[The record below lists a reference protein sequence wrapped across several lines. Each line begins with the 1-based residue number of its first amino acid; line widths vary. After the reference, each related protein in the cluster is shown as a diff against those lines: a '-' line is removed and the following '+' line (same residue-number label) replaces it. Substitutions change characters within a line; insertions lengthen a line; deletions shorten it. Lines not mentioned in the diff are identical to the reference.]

1 MILMSE
7 LIKEIVIKKGAL
19 KETPELLT
27 RLTGEKRIYLIADH
41 NTFEAAGK
49 ELAEILKEDYQ
60 VKPVFLQGEAPVP
73 DPDSIFT
80 LLEGIDSKG
89 YILACGS
96 GTINDLCK
104 FISFKLNRPYTIV
117 ATAPSM
123 DGYSSSVAPLTVQ
136 GVKKTYQAVSP
147 EAIIAD
153 LDILQESPWEL
164 IQAGFGDLLGKATSL
179 LDWQLGRILFNEYY
193 SSKAVDLVKDSLV
206 KIIKPGHRLKERDI
220 ETIEVLSQGLI
231 DSGLAMLMV
240 GNSRP
245 ASGSEHHISHFLEMY
260 GLMYNQKLPT
270 HGIKVGLATYFTSVF
285 YLRLKELDF
294 SLLKINDDREERARR
309 IKEDYLERAEPVLNV
324 LTRRKEVL
332 TTARLREKER
342 EIKEVIGDYS
352 EYLLEIKDLLND
364 SGILE
369 REDIRSLRKSWLLKA
384 LQSGFEIRERYT
396 VTTLLKQLGLLDSWS
411 NELLADW
418 PKI

>member
-19 KETPELLT
+19 KEIPELLT
-27 RLTGEKRIYLIADH
+27 RLTDEKRIYLIVDH

-49 ELAEILKEDYQ
+49 ELAEILKKDYQ
-60 VKPVFLQGEAPVP
+60 VKPVFLDGEVPVP

-80 LLEGIDSKG
+80 ILEGIDSKG

-104 FISFKLNRPYTIV
+104 FISYKLNRPYTIV

-136 GVKKTYQAVSP
+136 GIKKTYQAVSP